1 MNRTPVSLTEDIY
14 TTDLTP
20 WWRYLL
26 VRLNPWRLVRRRP
39 EMRWRVF
46 TAEVFQIQTHVAV
59 LFDNKNVI
67 LFGPDELPRYA
78 KRLGAATHYCQL
90 PEIPTP

>member
-1 MNRTPVSLTEDIY
+1 MKTPVSLVEDIY

-26 VRLNPWRLVRRRP
+26 LRLNPWRLVRQRP

-59 LFDNKNVI
+59 LYGDKLVTTFT
-67 LFGPDELPRYA
+67 PEELRRHA
-78 KRLGAATHYCQL
+78 KRLGAATHYCPL
-90 PEIPTP
+90 PELP